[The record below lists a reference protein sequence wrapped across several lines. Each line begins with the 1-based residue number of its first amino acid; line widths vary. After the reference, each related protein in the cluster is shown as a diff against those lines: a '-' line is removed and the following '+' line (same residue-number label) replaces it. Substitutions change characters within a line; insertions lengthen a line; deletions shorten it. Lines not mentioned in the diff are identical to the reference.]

1 MRSTSIKLMTN
12 TADLKYA
19 AFIHAKLQL
28 CMRKQCQNMSGQL
41 SAWSD
46 IHQGFIQRGGTL
58 GFPPPRI
65 PKLNGYYDG
74 NNNK

>member
-1 MRSTSIKLMTN
+1 MTN

-19 AFIHAKLQL
+19 VFIHAKLQL

-46 IHQGFIQRGGTL
+46 IHQGFIQRGEHPGISPL
-58 GFPPPRI
+58 HSQFPPQI
-65 PKLNGYYDG
+65 QKINTEY
-74 NNNK
+74 